1 MKKLYLALLTLLGFL
16 PTTTLAAD
24 GVLSDLTVASPF
36 TDNAVFQRDKS
47 VPIWGTAVA
56 ATTVTVTFGEQTKS
70 SVADNN
76 GKWMVQLDPMPANFK
91 PQTLEVSDGINNN
104 SFSNILVGEVWI
116 CSGQS
121 NMQQGVKADPKL
133 RPLIPKA
140 KNLRTFTVKH
150 MVALTQQDSL
160 QGKWVEGHPNSAVA
174 FSFAYFL
181 EQSGDVLS
189 LIHISEP
196 TRPY

>member
-70 SVADNN
+70 SVAENN
-76 GKWMVQLDPMPANFK
+76 GKWMVQLGPMPANFK

-133 RPLIPKA
+133 RPLIPTA

-160 QGKWVEGHPNSAVA
+160 QGKWIEGHPNSAVA
-174 FSFAYFL
+174 FS
-181 EQSGDVLS
+181 LS
-189 LIHISEP
+189 LIHI
-196 TRPY
+196 